1 MTENTKER
9 TVEFLSDGHVIRGV
23 LGVPDG
29 DGPFPIVILGQGLAG
44 LKEWTLPEVGAA
56 LIQVGIAA
64 MWFDYRNF
72 GDSDGL
78 PRDEVSHY
86 GRLQDWHD
94 AISYAASLPEVDVRK
109 LGIWGTSL
117 GGRDVLAVA
126 AIDRRVIAVVSQTP
140 LIKWTP
146 ALAARMAGYG
156 TDLERFFRD
165 LADDRT
171 KRTLAEAPCYV
182 PVVKA
187 SGDDAKAAFIA
198 GLSEGD
204 KRNYSGRVTLQSYQP
219 TTLVDIIP
227 LVELISPTPVL
238 FILAEQDFLP
248 GQKEA
253 YHAAKE
259 PKSLDTIGGDHFGP
273 YTVSKSDSIM
283 ATTGWFK
290 KRFLAESM
298 Q

>member
-1 MTENTKER
+1 MTENTKNR
-9 TVEFLSDGHVIRGV
+9 AVEFLSDGHIIRGV
-23 LGVPDG
+23 LSVPDG
-29 DGPFPIVILGQGLAG
+29 GGPFPIVILGQGLAG

-56 LIQVGIAA
+56 LCQTGIAA
-64 MWFDYRNF
+64 LWFDYRNF
-72 GDSDGL
+72 GDSGGL

-94 AISYAASLPEVDVRK
+94 AISYVASLPGVDVQR

-126 AIDRRVIAVVSQTP
+126 AIDRRVKAVVSQTP

-146 ALAARMAGYG
+146 ALAARMAGFG
-156 TDLERFFRD
+156 TDLERFSGE
-165 LADDRT
+165 LAVDRT

-187 SGDDAKAAFIA
+187 SGDSAKAAFIA

-219 TTLVDIIP
+219 TTLVDITP
-227 LVELISPTPVL
+227 LIEVISPTPVL
-238 FILAEQDFLP
+238 FILADQDFLP

-259 PKSLDTIGGDHFGP
+259 PKSLVTIGGDHFGP
-273 YTVSKSDSIM
+273 YTASKLDSIK
-283 ATTGWFK
+283 ATTEWFGR
-290 KRFLAESM
+290 RFLA
-298 Q
+298 